1 MIIKFS
7 FHHLFTNKV
16 CSVRPR
22 LAASVDEVLEEDDM
36 NFSEQLKEYL
46 YFSDVLKWVYIKY
59 SYTFTCLLDCINL
72 TDN

>member
-1 MIIKFS
+1 MIINFS

-46 YFSDVLKWVYIKY
+46 YFSDVLK
-59 SYTFTCLLDCINL
+59 
-72 TDN
+72 